1 MGYKLQRGTNG
12 EEGYYR
18 LSLDLPLTAH
28 EVREIANQAI
38 EEGWSFGDELREE
51 IEALEADARWAAF
64 VHFLPPSEHDL
75 IWRAD
80 GPFAPVTPG
89 PHYTAAKP
97 RYPFCDGKENA

>member
-38 EEGWSFGDELREE
+38 EEG
-51 IEALEADARWAAF
+51 
-64 VHFLPPSEHDL
+64 
-75 IWRAD
+75 
-80 GPFAPVTPG
+80 
-89 PHYTAAKP
+89 
-97 RYPFCDGKENA
+97 

>member
-1 MGYKLQRGTNG
+1 MPEDVGVDML
-12 EEGYYR
+12 
-18 LSLDLPLTAH
+18 A
-28 EVREIANQAI
+28 A
-38 EEGWSFGDELREE
+38 
-51 IEALEADARWAAF
+51 ALAAYDARWAAF